1 MLVHVE
7 WVNGVGVVKGLPLY
21 QFHILR
27 YIYIYTHT
35 GSQQTLLDEHSGC
48 FDILSHLPGE
58 ETDSRKYLL
67 VSNLVNGYWEACART
82 RLACLLS
89 AVFVKISLMPK
100 RYTVKHHFSFHI
112 L

>member
-1 MLVHVE
+1 MCFTEGMDNVGSCGVSE
-7 WVNGVGVVKGLPLY
+7 WGGGGQGTATVPISH
-21 QFHILR
+21 FTF

-67 VSNLVNGYWEACART
+67 VSNLVNGY
-82 RLACLLS
+82 
-89 AVFVKISLMPK
+89 
-100 RYTVKHHFSFHI
+100 
-112 L
+112 